1 MSPTQPTLPTTPDFV
16 MTEVKLLLGP
26 LTTPETNVSFNTQSR
41 ANSNTI
47 ENSIGRLPEV
57 AWTWTDKDAR
67 AQQPLYESD
76 IGRYGLQTD
85 SQKVY
90 RLVSISPA
98 LWQPIQDFTIAT
110 WTWRNQTAR
119 LAEVVEV
126 GDVGKVGYQADID
139 SYFRLDNLTG
149 PVWTQAANPNVTSGP
164 FEVSTGASDAV
175 SFHDF
180 YRLQIAFEDVWAE
193 LIDKSIGTTAEA
205 FYAKWDALMN
215 AGMSSDIN
223 DQQYSAQFDALSSA
237 LEGVQA
243 AVSGVV
249 PNVLISAGQ
258 IAALSGVRTLLTTS
272 ISTVAQVQG
281 NASDA
286 FKNAFGLDMQNLQAN
301 LQLALSGL
309 GALVSGGIADGTT
322 LAMVANA
329 LGAALKIVTNLKDEL
344 SQDAAART
352 AVFNATVVGDI
363 GGYDELENFLN
374 DARIILGL
382 PTIAPPAASADSQMG
397 DYTTFFDKAF
407 RGLKGARDYLDS
419 LVFAIKPAGANNGGL
434 AVSPQ
439 QAQYLASSI
448 TSNLIDAQLNI
459 AGLQTSPS
467 QAFLQNYGSD
477 LNAVSDYLKQASAAL
492 QTFVQTLV
500 NGSLSP
506 GYIDATPPPPLPS
519 GITVTSPNVI
529 SLLDSAETTLH
540 DIKSRYV
547 QAISDA
553 SGDNSDNFATD
564 RNFPEVETLFKELS
578 DMLKERYRFDIFAP
592 ASINYGLLLN
602 YRQKWEPQSYQV
614 GNLAATIPLAPGET
628 RKYATK
634 KVVKKSR
641 NAKELNDSLYSNKV
655 DQSQTQ
661 RDDAEIFTD
670 ANQRT
675 DFSANAS
682 GSFKIGVYD
691 VHADTHLGANQGV
704 ASKNT
709 KRDMHESVLKSAQ
722 EYRDQHR
729 LEVTTDESREY
740 EMTNSREIRNPND
753 ELTVTYLFYELQRRY
768 LVSESLYRATP
779 VILVAND
786 VPAPHE
792 IDEAWLVRHDWIL
805 KRVILDDS
813 FLPALTYLGSEFAGQ
828 ETALIILELQVQ
840 HQKAIVDQLSGQVK
854 LANQALNA
862 ATAGVTNAE
871 DWSLNDQRNKEYG
884 SFVKGFFDPLGIG
897 KAGSVDDGNSDRARI
912 DFANEALQRTQA
924 KVNDLTSQMK
934 TELTALQ
941 AAVDKYT
948 AAATRHYSM
957 EAQIDRLRL
966 HVKDNIIYYM
976 QAIWSHEPADQRYF
990 RLYNLDV
997 PVFESDG
1004 TVTAKSLTVQ
1014 PGGTAH
1020 AKAILSTAGTNHK
1033 TFTGK
1038 FPKPALSNDTKKLHQ
1053 VADVDNL
1060 IGFKGNYM
1068 IFPLT
1073 DFDNYMAW
1081 YLIHNYVEL
1090 DPTAGLVV
1098 SDPDP
1103 NSDAKPADL
1112 EAAMEAILA
1121 QDQTS
1126 FAQYE
1131 TQFEEVMLRLLSDQ
1145 TEQMVI
1151 VPSGQLYI
1159 EALPGTHP
1167 ILEDFKLIHRAL
1179 DVKKVQA
1186 EVRHAELENL
1196 RLAARLASGEYGDPD
1211 IDKVVVV
1218 GKGQNVTVD
1227 AGG

>member
-1 MSPTQPTLPTTPDFV
+1 VPPLPTPDSQPTTPDFV
-16 MTEVKLLLGP
+16 MTEVKLLLGQ

-41 ANSNTI
+41 ADSNTI

-57 AWTWTDKDAR
+57 AWTWADKDAR
-67 AQQPLYESD
+67 DQQPVYEND
-76 IGRYGLQTD
+76 IGRYGLQSD
-85 SQKVY
+85 IQKIY
-90 RLVSISPA
+90 RLVSLSPVR
-98 LWQPIQDFTIAT
+98 WQQVQDFTIAT

-126 GDVGKVGYQADID
+126 GDLGKVGYQADID
-139 SYFRLDNLTG
+139 SYFRLDNPTG

-193 LIDKSIGTTAEA
+193 LIDKSIGTTAQA

-223 DQQYSAQFDALSSA
+223 DRQYTAQFDALSSA

-243 AVSGVV
+243 AVGGVV

-258 IAALSGVRTLLTTS
+258 IAALSGVTILLTIS

-286 FKNAFGLDMQNLQAN
+286 FKIDFGLDMQNLQAN
-301 LQLALSGL
+301 LEVALSGL
-309 GALVSGGIADGTT
+309 QALVSGGVGDATT
-322 LAMVANA
+322 LARVTNA
-329 LGAALKIVTNLKDEL
+329 LGAALEIVTNLNSEF
-344 SQDAAART
+344 SQGAAART
-352 AVFNATVVGDI
+352 AAFNAIPTGSI

-374 DARIILGL
+374 DVRIILGL
-382 PTIAPPAASADSQMG
+382 PTVALPTSSAGSQVA
-397 DYTTFFDKAF
+397 DYAGLFDNALL
-407 RGLKGARDYLDS
+407 GLNGALDYLAS
-419 LVFAIKPAGANNGGL
+419 LVLAIKPSPPGL
-434 AVSPQ
+434 AASPQ
-439 QAQYLASSI
+439 NATLLSGSI
-448 TSNLIDAQLNI
+448 TSNLVNAQFNI
-459 AGLQTSPS
+459 AALKTIPS
-467 QAFLQNYGSD
+467 QAFMHAYGSD
-477 LNAVSDYLKQASAAL
+477 LDDVYSNVQQASTDL
-492 QTFVQTLV
+492 QTFVDSLQHG
-500 NGSLSP
+500 NLSP
-506 GYIDATPPPPLPS
+506 VYIDVPLDSPGVPS
-519 GITVTSPNVI
+519 NISVTSPKII
-529 SLLDSAETTLH
+529 SSLTSAQTTLNN
-540 DIKSRYV
+540 IKSGYA

-553 SGDNSDNFATD
+553 SDNTSATD
-564 RNFPEVETLFKELS
+564 LNFPEVETLFKELS
-578 DMLKERYRFDIFAP
+578 DMLKERYRFDVFAP

-661 RDDAEIFTD
+661 RDDAEIFND

-709 KRDMHESVLKSAQ
+709 KRDMHEYVLKSAQ

-854 LANQALNA
+854 LANQAINA

-871 DWSLNDQRNKEYG
+871 DWNLNDQRNKEYG
-884 SFVKGFFDPLGIG
+884 SFVKGFFDPLGLSQAG
-897 KAGSVDDGNSDRARI
+897 KMDDGESDRARI

-941 AAVDKYT
+941 TAVDKYT
-948 AAATRHYSM
+948 TAATRHYSM

-1004 TVTAKSLTVQ
+1004 TVTAESPSAQIDTTGSAQV
-1014 PGGTAH
+1014 
-1020 AKAILSTAGTNHK
+1020 ILSTADTNHK
-1033 TFTGK
+1033 CFTGR

-1053 VADVDNL
+1053 VADIDSL

-1098 SDPDP
+1098 SDPD
-1103 NSDAKPADL
+1103 SDSEATPEAL
-1112 EAAMEAILA
+1112 EAAMQAICA
-1121 QDQTS
+1121 HDPST
-1126 FAQYE
+1126 FATYE
-1131 TQFEEVMLRLLSDQ
+1131 PQFEEVMLRLLSDQ

-1196 RLAARLASGEYGDPD
+1196 RLAARLANGEYGDPD
-1211 IDKVVVV
+1211 VEKKIVIE
-1218 GKGQNVTVD
+1218 
-1227 AGG
+1227 GGVPVSLNPGN

>member
-1 MSPTQPTLPTTPDFV
+1 VQPVPTPNSQPTTPDFV
-16 MTEVKLLLGP
+16 MTEIKLLLGQ

-41 ANSNTI
+41 ADSNTI

-57 AWTWTDKDAR
+57 AWTWADNDAH
-67 AQQPLYESD
+67 AQQPVYESD
-76 IGRYGLQTD
+76 IGRYGLQSD
-85 SQKVY
+85 IQKVY
-90 RLVSISPA
+90 RLVSISPVK
-98 LWQPIQDFTIAT
+98 WQQVQDFTIAT

-119 LAEVVEV
+119 LAEVVEL

-149 PVWTQAANPNVTSGP
+149 PIWTQVANPNVTSGP
-164 FEVSTGASDAV
+164 LEVSTGASDAV

-193 LIDKSIGTTAEA
+193 LIDKSIGTAAQA

-249 PNVLISAGQ
+249 PNLLISAVE
-258 IAALSGVRTLLTTS
+258 IAALSGVTILLTNS
-272 ISTVAQVQG
+272 IYTVAQVQG

-286 FKNAFGLDMQNLQAN
+286 FKIAFGLDMQNLQAN
-301 LQLALSGL
+301 LQAALSGL
-309 GALVSGGIADGTT
+309 MSLVSGGIGDGTT
-322 LAMVANA
+322 LATVANA
-329 LGAALKIVTNLKDEL
+329 LGAALKIVTNVKNEL
-344 SQDAAART
+344 SQGAAAR
-352 AVFNATVVGDI
+352 AAAFNAVVMGDI

-374 DARIILGL
+374 DVRIILDL
-382 PTIAPPAASADSQMG
+382 PTIAPPSGLTDSGAD
-397 DYTTFFDKAF
+397 DYESYFETVALN
-407 RGLKGARDYLDS
+407 LKGASDYLECLILS
-419 LVFAIKPAGANNGGL
+419 LLQGLNPAQTPLFSTTINSSIVNASSTVLWLMNNG
-434 AVSPQ
+434 AEHFR
-439 QAQYLASSI
+439 
-448 TSNLIDAQLNI
+448 
-459 AGLQTSPS
+459 QT
-467 QAFLQNYGSD
+467 YVSD
-477 LNAVSDYLKQASAAL
+477 LNHINNSLNDATSKL
-492 QTFVQTLV
+492 QTLV
-500 NGSLSP
+500 LELVGDPSGVVKPLKPTDVNTPAGST
-506 GYIDATPPPPLPS
+506 GLPS
-519 GITVTSPNVI
+519 NIEVSGPDVRD
-529 SLLDSAETTLH
+529 SLNAASTFLDNLRFKYKPQNSSQDGEQSA
-540 DIKSRYV
+540 
-547 QAISDA
+547 
-553 SGDNSDNFATD
+553 ATD

-578 DMLKERYRFDIFAP
+578 DMLKERYRFDVFAP

-614 GNLAATIPLAPGET
+614 GNLAKTIPLGPGEA
-628 RKYATK
+628 RKYTTK
-634 KVVKKSR
+634 MVVKKSR
-641 NAKELNDSLYSNKV
+641 NAKELNESLRSDKEDN
-655 DQSQTQ
+655 SQTQ
-661 RDDAEIFTD
+661 RVDAEIFVN
-670 ANQRT
+670 ANQKT
-675 DFSANAS
+675 DFAANAS

-691 VHADTHLGANQGV
+691 VNADTHFNKDLGV
-704 ASKNT
+704 DSKNT
-709 KRDMHESVLKSAQ
+709 QRSLHESVLKSAQ

-729 LEVTTDESREY
+729 LEVTTDKSSEDEITS
-740 EMTNSREIRNPND
+740 SSEIRNPND

-768 LVSESLYRATP
+768 LVSESLHRATP

-805 KRVILDDS
+805 KRVILDNS
-813 FLPALTYLGSEFAGQ
+813 FLPALTYLGSEFTGQ
-828 ETALIILELQVQ
+828 ETALIIFELQVQ
-840 HQKAIVDQLSGQVK
+840 HQKVIVDQLCRQVK
-854 LANQALNA
+854 LANRALDA
-862 ATAGVTNAE
+862 STAGVTNAE
-871 DWSLNDQRNKEYG
+871 DWTLNDRRNQEYG
-884 SFVKGFFDPLGIG
+884 AFVKGFFDPLGLSQAG
-897 KAGSVDDGNSDRARI
+897 KMDDGESDRARI
-912 DFANEALQRTQA
+912 DFANEALQRSQA

-997 PVFESDG
+997 PVFESNG
-1004 TVTAKSLTVQ
+1004 AVTAESPSAPINR
-1014 PGGTAH
+1014 PGG
-1020 AKAILSTAGTNHK
+1020 AKVILSLADTNNK
-1033 TFTGK
+1033 SFNVK
-1038 FPKPALSNDTKKLHQ
+1038 LSKPTLSNDSKKLHQ

-1068 IFPLT
+1068 IFPLV
-1073 DFDNYMAW
+1073 DFNNYMAW

-1103 NSDAKPADL
+1103 DSGANPKDL
-1112 EAAMEAILA
+1112 EAAMKAIHA
-1121 QDQTS
+1121 QDPSS
-1126 FAQYE
+1126 FAEYE
-1131 TQFEEVMLRLLSDQ
+1131 AKFEEIMLRLLSDQ

-1196 RLAARLASGEYGDPD
+1196 RLAARLANGEYGDPD
-1211 IDKVVVV
+1211 VEKKIVIEAGVP
-1218 GKGQNVTVD
+1218 VTVNP
-1227 AGG
+1227 GN